1 MLAALD
7 YNWGIIIGFA
17 LGLWCSLFL
26 CIPFIMGL
34 SNVPKD
40 LKDLNETLKADNE
53 WLRHR
58 LNSIYDKGF
67 KDGFKNGI
75 KSEIICVSDIALKE
89 VKNAVP
95 ATT

>member
-1 MLAALD
+1 MD

-17 LGLWCSLFL
+17 LGMGCSLFA

-53 WLRHR
+53 FLRHR

-75 KSEIICVSDIALKE
+75 NSEVIRVSDIALKE
-89 VKNAVP
+89 AKKDVS